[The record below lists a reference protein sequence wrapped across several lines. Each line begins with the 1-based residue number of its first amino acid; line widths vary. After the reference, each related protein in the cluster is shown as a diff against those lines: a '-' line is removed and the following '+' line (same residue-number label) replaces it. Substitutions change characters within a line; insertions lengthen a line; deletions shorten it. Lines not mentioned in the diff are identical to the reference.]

1 MGVRLYAP
9 NLGRFLQVDP
19 APGGSAT
26 AYDYCNA
33 DPVNCT
39 DLNGTW
45 GWSSLKKA
53 LNVVAVVAS
62 YASMIPG
69 PIGTI
74 AGVVSGVC
82 YAATGN
88 WAEAAWA
95 FGGAA
100 AALVG
105 AGAAVKVAKVAV
117 TTVRAARTAS
127 KLANA
132 ASKASRALR
141 GARDEVWNAS
151 RYVMNFA
158 KKKRR
163 PV

>member
-95 FGGAA
+95 FGGGRSGPGRRRSGGQGG
-100 AALVG
+100 LG
-105 AGAAVKVAKVAV
+105 RRHH
-117 TTVRAARTAS
+117 RA
-127 KLANA
+127 
-132 ASKASRALR
+132 
-141 GARDEVWNAS
+141 
-151 RYVMNFA
+151 
-158 KKKRR
+158 RR
-163 PV
+163 PHCLEAGERRIEGIPSAPRCP